1 VLGGTGVGKLID
13 RQPWDSLIPHLLK
26 AGVSAETTMER
37 LKAYAKLLIEWNRG
51 VSNLISR
58 NDEQRIVERHIAESV
73 EPAAWLKASPATRWL
88 DFGSGA
94 GLPAI
99 PLSIAGVGPRWTLVE
114 SRRMKTLF
122 VRNAVDKLVLDGI
135 EVVVARLENMVEE
148 AERLRA
154 YDGFTSRATLALG
167 PTLDLAA
174 RFIAPGGTAFLWK
187 GSKREHEMTADPR
200 WQANWEFDGL
210 LGIGV
215 GQTVV
220 ARFTRKS

>member
-1 VLGGTGVGKLID
+1 VIATNLPVGSDADPTIGCL
-13 RQPWDSLIPHLLK
+13 R
-26 AGVSAETTMER
+26 
-37 LKAYAKLLIEWNRG
+37 AYATLLIEWNRG

-99 PLSIAGVGPRWTLVE
+99 PLSIVGAGPRWTLVE

-122 VRNAVDKLVLDGI
+122 VRNAVDKLGLEGI
-135 EVVVARLENMVEE
+135 EVVVARLENMVDE
-148 AERLRA
+148 AQRLHA

-174 RFIAPGGTAFLWK
+174 RFIAPGGVAFLWK
-187 GSKREHEMTADPR
+187 GSQRENEMVADPR
-200 WQANWEFDGL
+200 WQASWEFDGL
-210 LGIGV
+210 LGIGT

-220 ARFTRKS
+220 ARFTRKP